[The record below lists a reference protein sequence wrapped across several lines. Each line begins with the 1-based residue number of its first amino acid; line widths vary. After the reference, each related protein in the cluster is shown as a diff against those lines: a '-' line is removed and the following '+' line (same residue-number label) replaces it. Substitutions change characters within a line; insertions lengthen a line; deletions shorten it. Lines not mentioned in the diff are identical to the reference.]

1 MNKTVVLSVLVGLL
15 AVGAVAAYGF
25 GQGGFAS
32 EHHEDMEAIVEDGSF
47 EDLEAFRAENGFGGP
62 WWVDD
67 EESFEQWQARHESME
82 GKGFQARQG
91 MGRGRHGGMGGC
103 PYMGG

>member
-25 GQGGFAS
+25 GQGGMAE
-32 EHHEDMEAIVEDGSF
+32 EHHEDMEAIIEDGSF
-47 EDLEAFRAENGFGGP
+47 EDLEAFRTENGYGGP

-67 EESFEQWQARHESME
+67 EGSFQQWQARHESME
-82 GKGFQARQG
+82 GEERSHER
-91 MGRGRHGGMGGC
+91 MGRGRHGACMGGC
-103 PYMGG
+103 PYMD